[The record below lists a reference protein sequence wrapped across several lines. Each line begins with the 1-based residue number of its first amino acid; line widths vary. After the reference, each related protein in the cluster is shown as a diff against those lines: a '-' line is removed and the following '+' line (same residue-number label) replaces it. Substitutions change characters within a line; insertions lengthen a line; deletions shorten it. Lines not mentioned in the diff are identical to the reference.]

1 MLASKVAGPALIAA
15 GFGVQYA
22 FWTSGMAPEGY
33 FNNMKETKD
42 AATIR
47 VRVSGV
53 PSPQGAAVAKH

>member
-1 MLASKVAGPALIAA
+1 MHAGKVAGPALIAA
-15 GFGVQYA
+15 GLGVQYA
-22 FWTSGMAPEGY
+22 FWTSGMAPDGY
-33 FNNMKETKD
+33 WNNTKETKN